1 MVLLNICFGC
11 SQVASPDNSQY
22 DTAVSQM
29 LRHDD
34 EQDDDDDDDRTEAPG
49 ADDDD
54 DDDTTTLRSCFDMP
68 AGLDAG
74 ALLLDR
80 AQFGSDASSA
90 DSTPVRKVRS
100 VRRAL
105 TLKQKRQVTK
115 ERYRTY
121 TIAADMMLLDS
132 ADEAAQEASDDA
144 NANTTDDD
152 DADAKYLAEKLDAD
166 KQMLGDETTQTVQI
180 EIVEGKAPRLTP
192 RQRRQDD
199 RVRFQTQVCIPALW

>member
-1 MVLLNICFGC
+1 MRFHSLHP
-11 SQVASPDNSQY
+11 QVASPDASQY

-34 EQDDDDDDDRTEAPG
+34 DHDNDDDDPADDRTEAPPD

-54 DDDTTTLRSCFDMP
+54 TQTLRSCFDMP
-68 AGLDAG
+68 FDP
-74 ALLLDR
+74 
-80 AQFGSDASSA
+80 AQTHIGSDLSSA

-105 TLKQKRQVTK
+105 TLKQKRQATK

-132 ADEAAQEASDDA
+132 ADEAATGDGATEAE
-144 NANTTDDD
+144 NDDD
-152 DADAKYLAEKLDAD
+152 DDDEDAVTWTCVEEKLNGADVDGASAD
-166 KQMLGDETTQTVQI
+166 KPNTVQI
-180 EIVEGKAPRLTP
+180 EIVEGKTRLTP
-192 RQRRQDD
+192 RQRRHED
-199 RVRFQTQVCIPALW
+199 RDRFQTQVNLIE